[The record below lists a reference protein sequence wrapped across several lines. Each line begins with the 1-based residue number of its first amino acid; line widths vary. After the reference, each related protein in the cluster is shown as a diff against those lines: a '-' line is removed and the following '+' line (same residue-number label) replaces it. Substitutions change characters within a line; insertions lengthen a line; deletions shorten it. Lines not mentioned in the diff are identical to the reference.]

1 MHVLCKRIVK
11 YAVLTEKYQY
21 AKNGYKKTETEKQ
34 TMATNFWLANVLH
47 LQSAQRDS
55 EFVQSEVMF
64 IFARCKRF
72 AAPAADLLSIDIG
85 SFQMHFVFSSRYTI

>member
-1 MHVLCKRIVK
+1 MQFWQKNTNMPKMAVK
-11 YAVLTEKYQY
+11 LKL
-21 AKNGYKKTETEKQ
+21 KNKQ
-34 TMATNFWLANVLH
+34 WLQTLGRRTFSIYNR
-47 LQSAQRDS
+47 AQRDS

-85 SFQMHFVFSSRYTI
+85 SFQMHFVFSSRYTIW

>member
-1 MHVLCKRIVK
+1 MPKM
-11 YAVLTEKYQY
+11 AV
-21 AKNGYKKTETEKQ
+21 KTETEKQ
-34 TMATNFWLANVLH
+34 TMAANFRLAIVLH

-64 IFARCKRF
+64 IFARCTRF
-72 AAPAADLLSIDIG
+72 AVPAADLLSIDIG

>member
-21 AKNGYKKTETEKQ
+21 AKNGCKTEKQ
-34 TMATNFWLANVLH
+34 TMASNFRLANVLH
-47 LQSAQRDS
+47 LQSAQRDT

-85 SFQMHFVFSSRYTI
+85 SFQMHFVFNSRYTI